1 MAEIPAEAVQR
12 AALAAV
18 ERVGGSDRMR
28 TDVLARLHS
37 PSGSTQSYPDIVA
50 LASLIATVAT
60 SGWVVVQD
68 LRKRKADLRRD
79 VLTRR
84 IRIELD
90 GDGTASA
97 AERDAVIEAVVE
109 QIVRETTSQ
118 EDGQED
124 GQDQSGT
131 GQLP

>member
-18 ERVGGSDRMR
+18 ERVGGGDGLR

-37 PSGSTQSYPDIVA
+37 TDGGTHSYLDPVA
-50 LASLIATVAT
+50 LASLIVTVAT
-60 SGWVVVQD
+60 SGWVVTQD
-68 LRKRKADLRRD
+68 LRKRGAELRRE

-90 GDGTASA
+90 GNGTVSA
-97 AERDAVIEAVVE
+97 AERDAIIEAVVE
-109 QIVRETTSQ
+109 QVVRESTSQ
-118 EDGQED
+118 EED
-124 GQDQSGT
+124 GQGQRGT